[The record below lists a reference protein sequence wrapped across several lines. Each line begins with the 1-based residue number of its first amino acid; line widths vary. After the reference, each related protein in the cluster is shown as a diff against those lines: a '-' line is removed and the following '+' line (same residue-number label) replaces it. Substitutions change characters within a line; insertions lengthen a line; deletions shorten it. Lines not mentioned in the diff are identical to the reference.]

1 MDYFDKYILYK
12 QKYLKLKQHGG
23 SKSKKIKKD
32 RVVIIIS
39 GHGSGISPTITASV
53 PDGINLIFTNHSTEC
68 LESNLEMENI
78 IITHD
83 YDFLDNL
90 FNTPCNVNA
99 SLEDIIGSKNTIT
112 STSIEEYQDYE
123 YYRYNSK
130 SKFKDYFINF
140 NNPLLITD
148 DPNAIEIMKIGV
160 FQNNQY
166 EDFYKVNKDG
176 KILLGL
182 SSSNK
187 YLISEKDRE
196 FIDLEELK
204 KPYSE
209 LNSLIDQLQPTIESH
224 VQPTIESHLQPEVE
238 SHLPQKVESNIH
250 PYVKDHVGLLTDSVH
265 YDEKESP
272 DIVND
277 SFHLRK
283 NFYKSIIG
291 NILPLPPTRQIR
303 LSTLLNKINLRNIYP
318 ESEYDLLIFVMTCR
332 K

>member
-12 QKYLKLKQHGG
+12 QKYLKLKQYGG
-23 SKSKKIKKD
+23 SKGKQIKKD
-32 RVVIIIS
+32 RVQVIDKRKVVIIIS

-83 YDFLDNL
+83 YHFLNNL
-90 FNTPCNVNA
+90 FNTPCIVNE
-99 SLEDIIGSKNTIT
+99 SLEDISGVQNTIT

-140 NNPLLITD
+140 NNPLLITED
-148 DPNAIEIMKIGV
+148 NPNAVEIMKIGI

-166 EDFYKVNKDG
+166 EDFYKVNEGG
-176 KILLGL
+176 KKLLGL

-187 YLISEKDRE
+187 YLISEEDRK
-196 FIDLEELK
+196 FINLENLK
-204 KPYSE
+204 KTNTE
-209 LNSLIDQLQPTIESH
+209 LCDLVDQIQLEINTR
-224 VQPTIESHLQPEVE
+224 VE
-238 SHLPQKVESNIH
+238 AN
-250 PYVKDHVGLLTDSVH
+250 VGVLTEPIQ
-265 YDEKESP
+265 YDDPSFEKESSN
-272 DIVND
+272 ILED
-277 SFHLRK
+277 SLHLRK

-291 NILPLPPTRQIR
+291 NILELPSTRQMR
-303 LSTLLNKINLRNIYP
+303 LSTLLNRINLRRIYP
-318 ESEYDLLIFVMTCR
+318 ESEYDLLVFVMTCR